1 MKKVEII
8 PIAKRKVA
16 RRNIP
21 ENWIIET
28 VNSPMEVMA
37 GYGGRQVA
45 HRKYII
51 DDKEYLL
58 RVIFE
63 KREEG
68 KLWIGTMAEIA
79 NYIKEEKTNEIFNY
93 RWSNL

>member
-28 VNSPMEVMA
+28 VNSHMEVMA

-63 KREEG
+63 KREDIYLVVTAYLTSQIKRYWKGG
-68 KLWIGTMAEIA
+68 KDDNRI
-79 NYIKEEKTNEIFNY
+79 
-93 RWSNL
+93 

>member
-8 PIAKRKVA
+8 LIAKRKVA

-37 GYGGRQVA
+37 GYDGRHVA

-63 KREEG
+63 F
-68 KLWIGTMAEIA
+68 I
-79 NYIKEEKTNEIFNY
+79 
-93 RWSNL
+93 

>member
-28 VNSPMEVMA
+28 VNSPMQVMA

-51 DDKEYLL
+51 DDKEYIL

-63 KREEG
+63 KREDIYLVVTAYLTSQIKRYWKGG
-68 KLWIGTMAEIA
+68 KDDNRI
-79 NYIKEEKTNEIFNY
+79 
-93 RWSNL
+93 

>member
-8 PIAKRKVA
+8 PIAKRKTSK
-16 RRNIP
+16 RNIP

-28 VNSPMEVMA
+28 VNWPIEVVD

-63 KREEG
+63 KREDIYLVVTAYLISQIKRYWKGG
-68 KLWIGTMAEIA
+68 KDDNRI
-79 NYIKEEKTNEIFNY
+79 
-93 RWSNL
+93 

>member
-63 KREEG
+63 KREDIYLVVTAYLTSQIKRYWKGG
-68 KLWIGTMAEIA
+68 KDDNRI
-79 NYIKEEKTNEIFNY
+79 
-93 RWSNL
+93 